1 MENKKN
7 IAISSSFTT
16 NRSFNTSHI
25 RNGKTPNKHSPS
37 SRTPARTRLGESRGA
52 ALGRTPKTPHGA
64 DRFIP
69 DRNNINFDLSHYL
82 VFISVCFPLADL
94 NIFNFQINNDTIG
107 EPDKK
112 PNTISELVGD
122 LSNCR
127 VVSYNNKAPP
137 PPEGHLNNLKVVYSS
152 SAYKPG
158 TTKKPTRYIPS
169 QPERILDA
177 PDIINDYYLQL
188 IDWSHSN
195 VLAVALKNEV
205 YLWNAATGS
214 IDNLLT
220 LDESE
225 YISSLSWANECNFLA
240 VGTSTGQ
247 TQLWDIA
254 KGKCLRK
261 LNVSEE
267 RISTMNWNNKIVSC
281 GSKDG
286 NIYNHDVSV
295 AMSLQ
300 STYSGHSQEICGL
313 KWSPSGQ
320 NLASGGNDNTVN
332 VWSSSMSQ
340 QQQAGRAQTNSSN
353 ALYTFTDHQAAVKAI
368 AWCPWR
374 PNCLA
379 TGGGTADRMIRIWN
393 VQNGQNIYS
402 VDTQSQVSS
411 ILWSSEYKELISS
424 HGYMNNELIIW
435 KYPTLTKVAEL
446 TGKLII
452 LFALQH
458 LNDLICL
465 FSRSFCE
472 NPRHVNE
479 S

>member
-1 MENKKN
+1 MLPFK
-7 IAISSSFTT
+7 AF
-16 NRSFNTSHI
+16 
-25 RNGKTPNKHSPS
+25 
-37 SRTPARTRLGESRGA
+37 
-52 ALGRTPKTPHGA
+52 
-64 DRFIP
+64 RFSQL
-69 DRNNINFDLSHYL
+69 F
-82 VFISVCFPLADL
+82 
-94 NIFNFQINNDTIG
+94 FNFQINNDTTT

-112 PNTISELVGD
+112 ATTMSELVGD
-122 LSNCR
+122 LSNYR
-127 VVSYNNKAPP
+127 VVSYKNKAPP
-137 PPEGHLNNLKVVYSS
+137 PPEGHMNNLKVVYTS
-152 SAYKPG
+152 SAFKPS
-158 TTKKPTRYIPS
+158 TAKKTNRYIPS

-188 IDWSHSN
+188 IDWSFSN
-195 VLAVALKNEV
+195 ILAVALKNEV
-205 YLWNAATGS
+205 YLWNAATGN

-220 LDESE
+220 LDETE

-240 VGTSTGQ
+240 VGISTGQ
-247 TQLWDIA
+247 TQLWDITRS
-254 KGKCLRK
+254 KCLRT
-261 LNVSEE
+261 LNVSDE

-295 AMSLQ
+295 ASSLQ
-300 STYSGHSQEICGL
+300 STYRGHSQEICGL

-332 VWSSSMSQ
+332 VWSSSMSE
-340 QQQAGRAQTNSSN
+340 QAGRGQSNSSN
-353 ALYTFTDHQAAVKAI
+353 PLHTFTDHQAAVKAL

-446 TGKLII
+446 TGMYSFINFYLQFTKYGICPVGHSARI
-452 LFALQH
+452 LGMSMSPDGSTVVSLSADETLRFWECFKIDDKTKKTKEKKDSKI
-458 LNDLICL
+458 NK
-465 FSRSFCE
+465 E
-472 NPRHVNE
+472 NLTLGCSGIR
-479 S
+479 